1 MNLRKKIA
9 EMALAPD
16 ERQKVIKILD
26 EQDRIAETNEAK
38 WAQYARIKHEFGAE
52 TADIALS
59 MVGIRRAD
67 KTSPEAWD
75 VAAKHAHA
83 YLVAT
88 SANSRQE
95 R

>member
-1 MNLRKKIA
+1 MDLRTKIA
-9 EMALAPD
+9 EMDLAPD
-16 ERQKVIKILD
+16 ERQKVIAFLD
-26 EQDRIAETNEAK
+26 EQDRIASTSEAK
-38 WAQYARIKHEFGAE
+38 WAQYARIKHEFGTE

-59 MVGIRRAD
+59 MVGIRKPD

-88 SANSRQE
+88 SASQ
-95 R
+95 